1 MTAVEEV
8 DGFDAVPGDP
18 DLWLFVVVESL
29 VFTSYFCVYLWA
41 RTQDEAAFLAE
52 QSALTMWLGVL
63 DTIVLLTSSWS
74 IARCVQHTRAGRFGE
89 AWRAALVTTGLGVAF
104 GFAIAACLVAGL
116 ASALRGGKYVH
127 VDHPVDEPAL
137 DAVLETKET

>member
-1 MTAVEEV
+1 VSV
-8 DGFDAVPGDP
+8 
-18 DLWLFVVVESL
+18 LFASL
-29 VFTSYFCVYLWA
+29 LGYNPVQTLLGSDTLSHLSATHQQYL
-41 RTQDEAAFLAE
+41 TGHSFFPQL
-52 QSALTMWLGVL
+52 
-63 DTIVLLTSSWS
+63 ISSPFS
-74 IARCVQHTRAGRFGE
+74 H
-89 AWRAALVTTGLGVAF
+89 GLGVAF